1 MTSGGASRRGN
12 ATLTAHAQL
21 LSEHGARTADAT
33 KALIAAAGELH
44 VQHDVLDEVVELLDR
59 ELASWAD
66 DEGARVVAAVA
77 THVRADRPLDPSELL
92 RWLRHHHG
100 EADKVAD
107 CLDVVRRAGF
117 RGDRVC
123 WVPDLQEEEIKR

>member
-59 ELASWAD
+59 ELGVSCCSRGSCETSATAD
-66 DEGARVVAAVA
+66 TPLPGGHGARPGRAVA
-77 THVRADRPLDPSELL
+77 R
-92 RWLRHHHG
+92 
-100 EADKVAD
+100 
-107 CLDVVRRAGF
+107 
-117 RGDRVC
+117 
-123 WVPDLQEEEIKR
+123 